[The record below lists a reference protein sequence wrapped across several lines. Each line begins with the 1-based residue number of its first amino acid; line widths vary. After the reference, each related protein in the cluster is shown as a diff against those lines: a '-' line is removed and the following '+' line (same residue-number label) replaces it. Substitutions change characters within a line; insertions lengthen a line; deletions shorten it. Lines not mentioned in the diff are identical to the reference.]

1 MIESNHANTRPRWRV
16 DVSFAE
22 YPHASPDSQSW
33 ALGFPKGIA
42 RVVNPCIDSKPFCL
56 TAKNLL
62 SCPPQRERQVRGW
75 ATGSEGGGL
84 SPDEGKTWPQ
94 PLVVACGIATQPF
107 TLVLESG
114 NLWIGQTD
122 ANKGWPP
129 KARCIRITTGL
140 MIQIPSAVSRKT
152 KGAGFPFFKKSH
164 AL

>member
-1 MIESNHANTRPRWRV
+1 MIESNHANTLPRWRV
-16 DVSFAE
+16 GVSFAE
-22 YPHASPDSQSW
+22 HPHASPDSQSW

-42 RVVNPCIDSKPFCL
+42 RVVNPCIDSMPFCL
-56 TAKNLL
+56 TAKSLL

-75 ATGSEGGGL
+75 ATGSEGG
-84 SPDEGKTWPQ
+84 PQ
-94 PLVVACGIATQPF
+94 PIVVACGIATQPF